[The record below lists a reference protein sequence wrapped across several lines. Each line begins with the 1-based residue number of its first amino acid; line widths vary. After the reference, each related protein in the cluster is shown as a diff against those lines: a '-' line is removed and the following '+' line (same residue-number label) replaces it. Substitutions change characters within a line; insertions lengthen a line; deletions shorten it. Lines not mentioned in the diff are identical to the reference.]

1 MAEDKKVVEP
11 AKPAKT
17 EAPVE
22 KEAKLVTVRSVK
34 YPLRDPYTK
43 CLIGTSASEVLMSN
57 WLKCQLDAK
66 IVVAC
71 EPDLPVTDG
80 KEKEADKA

>member
-1 MAEDKKVVEP
+1 MAEDKKVAEP
-11 AKPAKT
+11 AKPTKT
-17 EAPVE
+17 DAPAE

-43 CLIGTSASEVLMSN
+43 CVIETSASEVLMSN

-80 KEKEADKA
+80 KGKQSDKA

>member
-1 MAEDKKVVEP
+1 MAEDKKVVEA

-17 EAPVE
+17 DAPVE

-34 YPLRDPYTK
+34 YPIRDPYTK
-43 CLIGTSASEVLMSN
+43 YVIGTSATEVLMSN

-71 EPDLPVTDG
+71 EPDLPSTDG
-80 KEKEADKA
+80 KEKQADKA